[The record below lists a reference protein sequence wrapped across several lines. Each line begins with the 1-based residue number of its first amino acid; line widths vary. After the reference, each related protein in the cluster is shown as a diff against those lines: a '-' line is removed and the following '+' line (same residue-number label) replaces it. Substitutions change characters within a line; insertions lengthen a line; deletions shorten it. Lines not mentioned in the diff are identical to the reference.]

1 MRLNATIGGLK
12 PFQKKLLAK
21 ANRSAIQKV
30 VRLNT
35 AELTAGAQRRAPV
48 STEETN
54 PGGHHGQL
62 RESITPSIEPDGMAG
77 VVRAE
82 VDYAEYV
89 EKGTRFMAAQ
99 PYMKPAFEEQKPKFL
114 RDLKKVIAK

>member
-1 MRLNATIGGLK
+1 MRLNATISGLK

-21 ANRSAIQKV
+21 ADPSAIQKA

-35 AELTAGAQRRAPV
+35 AELTAKAQKKAPV
-48 STEETN
+48 SSEKTN
-54 PGGHHGQL
+54 PGGAHGQL
-62 RESITPSIEPDGMAG
+62 QKSITPSIEHDGMSG

-99 PYMKPAFEEQKPKFL
+99 PYMKPAFEEQKPLFL

>member
-1 MRLNATIGGLK
+1 MRLNASISGLK

-48 STEETN
+48 STEE
-54 PGGHHGQL
+54 
-62 RESITPSIEPDGMAG
+62 RK
-77 VVRAE
+77 R
-82 VDYAEYV
+82 
-89 EKGTRFMAAQ
+89 
-99 PYMKPAFEEQKPKFL
+99 
-114 RDLKKVIAK
+114 